1 MTTLTDSQQRHLEV
15 LAKFYRLNPDP
26 VMGRGNAGLNL
37 AALRNLAEMGLVH
50 TCHGLVTRTYR
61 VFLTDEGK
69 QVACG
74 LCFDQ
79 GRAQGA

>member
-1 MTTLTDSQQRHLEV
+1 MDTLTPNQQKAMET
-15 LAKFYRLNPDP
+15 LAKFFRLNPNA
-26 VMGRGNAGLNL
+26 VMGRGNAGLNMNT
-37 AALRNLAEMGLVH
+37 LRTLENLGLVH

-74 LCFDQ
+74 INFDI
-79 GRAQGA
+79 GMRG